1 MRPVVAVHPL
11 VPQRQGARLAE
22 VPSVVAQ
29 MGADMQMQCKE
40 LSLHALVETKF
51 ALKTIP
57 LLSMQQPGGFIKFDI
72 SLAVV
77 LLKPMILAAAT
88 SHDALSPITLLLFTS
103 THLPVGCF
111 GYPYFRHDP
120 LPRM

>member
-40 LSLHALVETKF
+40 FSLHALVETKF
-51 ALKTIP
+51 VLKLRP
-57 LLSMQQPGGFIKFDI
+57 LLSM
-72 SLAVV
+72 
-77 LLKPMILAAAT
+77 
-88 SHDALSPITLLLFTS
+88 
-103 THLPVGCF
+103 
-111 GYPYFRHDP
+111 
-120 LPRM
+120 